1 MSQDRLRA
9 QCFVIFVNFLP
20 FLLDSHDNYCHWP
33 GYFYNHWLFRLLP
46 DEDLNTPR
54 PLSVHTQT
62 PLLWS
67 PLQTG
72 PLCGNAADPDVL
84 ADRRDRMAHSP
95 RRGNIQRVDAI
106 FDTLGDQEVQLILAL
121 TFDALKAR
129 GLPLPSSLPSSAVK
143 NDIYNNTGFKKIAC
157 MCGSSTEI
165 WQVPWQPD
173 SYAEFNSHK
182 MTKWSVGASHLFSPQ
197 RQNSRFNT

>member
-1 MSQDRLRA
+1 
-9 QCFVIFVNFLP
+9 
-20 FLLDSHDNYCHWP
+20 
-33 GYFYNHWLFRLLP
+33 
-46 DEDLNTPR
+46 
-54 PLSVHTQT
+54 
-62 PLLWS
+62 
-67 PLQTG
+67 LQTG

-143 NDIYNNTGFKKIAC
+143 NDIYNNTGFKQIAC
-157 MCGSSTEI
+157 AGLPQKYDRS
-165 WQVPWQPD
+165 PD
-173 SYAEFNSHK
+173 NLIPTLNLIHI
-182 MTKWSVGASHLFSPQ
+182 
-197 RQNSRFNT
+197 R